1 MRSYG
6 NGSTILNL
14 KSITMKNII
23 YSALLSLLT
32 VFSIQAQTPDEVY
45 SAASKEVQN
54 KMDENKKNGEK
65 LLSGIVAKHVFKIEG
80 PIGYNLS
87 DLDVHIAE
95 APEMIDYA
103 LNLNRDWSKI
113 LSVEFTCNAI
123 LTLEEI
129 KAYLQK
135 VNVTIIKDKVSYSLK

>member
-1 MRSYG
+1 MIVPAF
-6 NGSTILNL
+6 NLNL
-14 KSITMKNII
+14 YPMKNII
-23 YSALLSLLT
+23 YSALVSLLI
-32 VFSIQAQTPDEVY
+32 VFSTEAQTPEQVY
-45 SAASKEVQN
+45 SVASKEVQN
-54 KMDENKKNGEK
+54 KMDENKKKGENP
-65 LLSGIVAKHVFKIEG
+65 LSGIVAKHVFKIDG

-87 DLDVHIAE
+87 DLDVHIIE

-103 LNLNRDWSKI
+103 LNLNEDWSKI

-135 VNVTIIKDKVSYSLK
+135 VNVTIVKDKVRYALKSE

>member
-1 MRSYG
+1 MKK
-6 NGSTILNL
+6 IL
-14 KSITMKNII
+14 

-32 VFSIQAQTPDEVY
+32 VFSVEAQTPEQVY
-45 SAASKEVQN
+45 SVASKEVRN
-54 KMDENKKNGEK
+54 KMDENKKHGENP
-65 LLSGIVAKHVFKIEG
+65 LSGIVAKHIFKIEG
-80 PIGYNLS
+80 PIGYYLS
-87 DLDVHIAE
+87 DLDVHIVE

-123 LTLEEI
+123 FTLEEI

-135 VNVTIIKDKVSYSLK
+135 VNVTIIKDKVSYSLKSE

>member
-1 MRSYG
+1 
-6 NGSTILNL
+6 
-14 KSITMKNII
+14 MKKII
-23 YSALLSLLT
+23 YSALLILLS
-32 VFSIQAQTPDEVY
+32 VFSVEAQTPEQVY
-45 SAASKEVQN
+45 SAASKKVQN
-54 KMDENKKNGEK
+54 KMDENKTNGEN
-65 LLSGIVAKHVFKIEG
+65 LLLGIVAKHVFEIEG
-80 PIGYNLS
+80 PIDYNLS
-87 DLDVHIAE
+87 DLDVHLIE

-103 LNLNRDWSKI
+103 LNLNNDWSKI